1 MLFGQPRVIADDGS
15 REYPLPRKTLNV
27 LGYLIL
33 KSKRPPTRDAVAFA
47 LFPDEDEEKA
57 RGSLRRNL
65 SYLLS
70 SLPSDQ
76 GEPFVVADPERLSWN
91 PAARAYVDV
100 LAFERAIAEGRDDD
114 ALAEYTGPLL
124 PTLYD
129 EWTTADRERLR
140 ELAHDALVRTIA
152 RDRSLRRYDAALASA
167 RRLLDDDPW
176 REDVVRQVMSVR
188 YEAGDR
194 AGALATFAQFAVRM
208 RDEMSAD
215 PMDETFA
222 LREAMLRGGR
232 LATSEPAAEKR
243 AVAGAALP
251 FVGRGRGMAQAIDR
265 WHASADGRAGAL
277 FVAGE
282 AGIGK
287 SRFAAELAR
296 AIEREGGTAIIGD
309 TAAGGER
316 RPYEAVI
323 EALRYAQPVRSM
335 PNTRAND
342 AWSAGIEELLD
353 IHALATLS
361 DDRSARVRLFGAM
374 QSAFLKLARA
384 RPLAVV
390 LEDLHWAGRDTID
403 LIGYLIDR
411 LATAPVL
418 LIATYRDDEL
428 PRPHPLRGLVN
439 DVERAGRATRIALGR
454 LDEADGVRAATA
466 AAPPS
471 VSGASLEAAV
481 AWSEGVPLLLSEAVR
496 DLAAGRLFSGGDFLS
511 VIADRFARLGPEAE
525 TALNYAA
532 VLGARFEL
540 AALAAA
546 TGWRDDALV
555 DALGP
560 SLELGIVRAAT
571 RGHSLAFAFSHHVI
585 HAATLARIAPPDV
598 MRIHAL
604 VARALQAEH
613 SGGDRASEIA
623 QHFAAAGETRRA
635 AEHYARAA
643 RYALDVF
650 ANADARDAATAG
662 LMLAASTQEDLDLR
676 YDLIAT
682 RERAFARLGA
692 AAERRADAMLLSEL
706 ARGDESRSC
715 DALERLVQAL
725 RNDKPARADALAR
738 LESLTRTS
746 VRAAAIFDRVVAE
759 EAAYDGDWRLSSAS
773 AERAARHFD
782 DLGDRDASIRAQLL
796 HVNALIFLGE
806 TAHAIAAVAGL
817 RPIAE
822 ACEDVSLRL
831 EFHRVACSTGSD
843 GHRDLAVADAER
855 ALELALVIGD
865 RYAEARARHGLGWAA
880 HCAGDNARGM
890 IEYERVVRSLSE
902 LGDLQ
907 SATPTLLNLAGNL
920 GWFGDCAGALRVLDQ
935 LDPQA
940 LDLPWVA
947 FQAHAH
953 RGTTW
958 LRCGDLDLGE
968 HHLRLAR
975 DLALQLGT
983 ASYAVHAQVMLAEI
997 EARRGNF
1004 ARACAELHEATTA
1017 LVAFALPL
1025 AAAGA
1030 QALLA
1035 RIRAELHDEPAARAA
1050 MAQAIA
1056 FIGTAPSVELSKFWW
1071 DLAAASALLG
1081 DEATARDFAENA
1093 ARMFAAEAMGARAD
1107 MVETYARLA
1116 WHIDIFAYLAGRDVR
1131 LSMRDQRVGRNAS
1144 EALVP

>member
-1 MLFGQPRVIADDGS
+1 
-15 REYPLPRKTLNV
+15 
-27 LGYLIL
+27 
-33 KSKRPPTRDAVAFA
+33 
-47 LFPDEDEEKA
+47 
-57 RGSLRRNL
+57 
-65 SYLLS
+65 
-70 SLPSDQ
+70 
-76 GEPFVVADPERLSWN
+76 
-91 PAARAYVDV
+91 
-100 LAFERAIAEGRDDD
+100 
-114 ALAEYTGPLL
+114 
-124 PTLYD
+124 
-129 EWTTADRERLR
+129 
-140 ELAHDALVRTIA
+140 
-152 RDRSLRRYDAALASA
+152 
-167 RRLLDDDPW
+167 
-176 REDVVRQVMSVR
+176 MSVR

-194 AGALATFAQFAVRM
+194 AGALSTFAQFAVRM

-222 LREAMLRGGR
+222 LREAILRGGR

-243 AVAGAALP
+243 AIAGAALP
-251 FVGRGRGMAQAIDR
+251 FVGRVRDIAHAIDR
-265 WHASADGRAGAL
+265 WHVSADGRAGVL

-287 SRFAAELAR
+287 SRFAAELTR

-323 EALRYAQPVRSM
+323 DALRYAEPARPTPSQ
-335 PNTRAND
+335 RAND
-342 AWSAGIEELLD
+342 AWSAGIEQLLD
-353 IHALATLS
+353 MHAQATLS

-384 RPLAVV
+384 RPLAVM

-428 PRPHPLRGLVN
+428 PRPHPLRGLIS
-439 DVERAGRATRIALGR
+439 DVQRAGRATHITLGR
-454 LDEADGVRAATA
+454 LDEADSVRAATA

-471 VSGASLEAAV
+471 VTGASLEAAV
-481 AWSEGVPLLLSEAVR
+481 SWSEGVPLLLSEAVR
-496 DLAAGRLFSGGDFLS
+496 DLAAGRQLSGGDFLS

-555 DALGP
+555 DALGG
-560 SLELGIVRAAT
+560 SIELGIVRAGT
-571 RGHSLAFAFSHHVI
+571 RSRSLTFAFSHHVI
-585 HAATLARIAPPDV
+585 HAATLARIAAPDV
-598 MRIHAL
+598 TRIHAL
-604 VARALQAEH
+604 VARALQAEC
-613 SGGDRASEIA
+613 GGDDRAIEIA

-635 AEHYARAA
+635 AEHYARGA
-643 RYALDVF
+643 RYALGVF

-662 LMLAASTQEDLDLR
+662 LALTAATQEDLDLR

-682 RERAFARLGA
+682 RERAFARLA
-692 AAERRADAMLLSEL
+692 ASAERRADATLLSEL

-746 VRAAAIFDRVVAE
+746 ERAAAIFDRVVAD
-759 EAAYDGDWRLSSAS
+759 EAAHDGDWKLSSVS
-773 AERAARHFD
+773 AVRAAGHFD
-782 DLGDRDASIRAQLL
+782 NLGDQDASVRAQLL
-796 HVNALIFLGE
+796 HLNALVFLGE
-806 TAHAIAAVAGL
+806 TAQAIAAVARL
-817 RPIAE
+817 RPMAE
-822 ACEDVSLRL
+822 ASEDASLRL

-843 GHRDLAVADAER
+843 GHRDLAIADGER
-855 ALELALVIGD
+855 ALELALLIGD

-890 IEYERVVRSLSE
+890 VEYERAIRSLSE

-907 SATPTLLNLAGNL
+907 SATPTLLNLASNL
-920 GWFGDCAGALRVLDQ
+920 GWFGDCDGAMRILDQ
-935 LDPQA
+935 LDPKA

-975 DLALQLGT
+975 DLALQIGT
-983 ASYAVHAQVMLAEI
+983 VSYAVHAQVMLAEI
-997 EARRGNF
+997 DARRGNF
-1004 ARACAELHEATTA
+1004 PRACSELQEATTA
-1017 LVAFALPL
+1017 LASFALPL

-1035 RIRAELHDEPAARAA
+1035 RIRAEMHDEPAARAA
-1050 MAQAIA
+1050 IAQAIA
-1056 FIGTAPSVELSKFWW
+1056 FIGTAPSVELSKLWW

-1081 DEATARDFAENA
+1081 DDTTAYAFAENA
-1093 ARMFAAEAMGARAD
+1093 ARMFAAEAMGARPD
-1107 MVETYARLA
+1107 MVETYSRLA
-1116 WHIDIFAYLAGRDVR
+1116 WHIDIFTYLAGRDVS
-1131 LSMRDQRVGRNAS
+1131 LSARDRPVERNGTRDVPLGISDACVTPRSCELSNLRGLQRFFA
-1144 EALVP
+1144 ALNDGQARDPLVTVSVKRQLELERIQRIPSRTNLRELCGSRR